1 MSYNQSLLLLF
12 LLLAALAD
20 LKTDHIPNGFIAI
33 GIATGLTGS
42 YLYGPGLFHSVV
54 SMFLA
59 FLLLYPL
66 FQIGAMGAGDSKT
79 LIMAGS
85 FLKVQEFLIILAAAF
100 VIGAVF
106 SLFKLAAERNGR
118 QRLFY
123 LGTYVV
129 ETAKNRRFKV
139 YGEELVQ
146 DQELYRSNKI
156 HFTVPILFGAALRIG
171 GLI

>member
-1 MSYNQSLLLLF
+1 
-12 LLLAALAD
+12 
-20 LKTDHIPNGFIAI
+20 
-33 GIATGLTGS
+33 
-42 YLYGPGLFHSVV
+42 
-54 SMFLA
+54 MFLA

-139 YGEELVQ
+139 YGEELLQ